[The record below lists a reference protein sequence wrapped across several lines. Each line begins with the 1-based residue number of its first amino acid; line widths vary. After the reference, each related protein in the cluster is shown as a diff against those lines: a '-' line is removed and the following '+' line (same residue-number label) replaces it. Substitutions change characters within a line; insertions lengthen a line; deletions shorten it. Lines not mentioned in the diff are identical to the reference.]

1 MNQHRTAINTAIE
14 DAKKFLIQNPTEKKT
29 TMIRIFNIN
38 SNTLISVIKRDSENK
53 FRKKH
58 NKIMT
63 DEKKKIF
70 HQFIRSLLMH
80 EILFIYE
87 FVFNFIVDLKQF
99 QNETFIDFFRRWFRY

>member
-1 MNQHRTAINTAIE
+1 MNQHRTDINSIIE
-14 DAKKFLIQNPTEKKT
+14 DAKKFLIQNSIEKKV
-29 TMIRIFNIN
+29 TMIKIFNIN
-38 SNTLISVIKRDSENK
+38 SITLISFINRDSKNK

-58 NKIMT
+58 NKIMI

-87 FVFNFIVDLKQF
+87 FVFSFIVDLKRF
-99 QNETFIDFFRRWFRY
+99 QNETFIDFFRR